1 MAIVC
6 RRFFFITGTCFISFL
21 LSCGTTNEG
30 RKFTLVDTDF
40 NIKSGKSIAVINGHN
55 DDNSINYAE
64 MITNRISKSGKL
76 KALSQAE
83 ITKKISRYPLNV
95 DLIDFIPNDDSPN
108 QKSYYIS
115 ETSKKSIDYIQ
126 KQLNTDYILVVWVD
140 QVFTMQN
147 MTQRALIVSSRLIS
161 YPESKVIGY
170 SHRYNENHSYCCFI
184 PVNWNSVF
192 NNSTDDLLESNF
204 LKILNRGVIIVEIFF
219 VNWIFL
225 LFLIISA
232 GCSIHNFIN
241 KEIDPNG
248 KIAIII
254 ADTRYTEVSSYSK

>member
-1 MAIVC
+1 MANVC
-6 RRFFFITGTCFISFL
+6 RKFFFITGTCFIFFI

-30 RKFTLVDTDF
+30 RKFTLVDPDF

-64 MITNRISKSGKL
+64 MITNSISKTGKL

-83 ITKKISRYPLNV
+83 IIKKIPRYPLNI
-95 DLIDFIPNDDSPN
+95 DLIDFISKDDSPN
-108 QKSYYIS
+108 QKSYYMS
-115 ETSKKSIDYIQ
+115 ETSKKSIDVIQ

-170 SHRYNENHSYCCFI
+170 SRRYNENHSYCCLVT
-184 PVNWNSVF
+184 VNWNSVF
-192 NNSTDDLLESNF
+192 NNSVDDFLE
-204 LKILNRGVIIVEIFF
+204 E
-219 VNWIFL
+219 
-225 LFLIISA
+225 LFKNI
-232 GCSIHNFIN
+232 
-241 KEIDPNG
+241 K
-248 KIAIII
+248 
-254 ADTRYTEVSSYSK
+254 